1 MFDLWRY
8 FLKILIITLI
18 HLLISIANKTHLI
31 NGVGAVVARSE
42 TQSQPFWL
50 WVDHYSGNRYVEI
63 STTNLDNLKG
73 LAIAERRSLR
83 GTMSQLLPEESAFA
97 N

>member
-1 MFDLWRY
+1 MFDWWRY
-8 FLKILIITLI
+8 FLKILI

-50 WVDHYSGNRYVEI
+50 WVDHYSGNRYVQM
-63 STTNLDNLKG
+63 SATNSDNLNG
-73 LAIAERRSLR
+73 LAMAKRRSLR
-83 GTMSQLLPEESAFA
+83 GIMNQLLPEESAFA